1 MKRVRAVQTLIFLA
15 VVAAL
20 AYVVIYVA
28 DGWGD
33 WVVFGVFVLTAVAYI
48 IALND
53 RQYPAPTKKRSFT
66 RDPDSRW

>member
-1 MKRVRAVQTLIFLA
+1 MAVPALVQTLIFA
-15 VVAAL
+15 AVAAAL
-20 AYVVIYVA
+20 GYVVVYVA

-33 WVVFGVFVLTAVAYI
+33 WVVFGVLVLTVVAYI

-53 RQYPAPTKKRSFT
+53 RRYPAPTKKRTFT

>member
-1 MKRVRAVQTLIFLA
+1 MPALVQTLIFTA
-15 VVAAL
+15 VAVAL
-20 AYVVIYVA
+20 GYVVVYVA

-33 WVVFGVFVLTAVAYI
+33 WVVFGVLVLTVVAYI

-53 RQYPAPTKKRSFT
+53 RRYPAPTKKRSFT